1 MNLKEAARTLGVHYQ
16 TAYKWV
22 RSGALTAVRV
32 GSRYEVS
39 QAAIDQFLA
48 TRRTLLD
55 QADHVTDR
63 PGRRRTDLEPEDVLE
78 ELEVMLGDPIVTVP
92 AVERF
97 VARRGAQVLGDICM
111 IWIRRSDGS
120 ASDPVYEHLS
130 AERAAFATAMTGMA
144 GRLTTTGGIVNDV
157 VLHGVSVRDEHVD
170 QYRLRRAIRPEL
182 RQYMDRFPV
191 HSILAAPVVVNGEVR
206 GVIGFTRED
215 ASRPYT
221 ADDECFATRLGRRLG
236 ALVLTADETTAA
248 WELRSRLADIVRDR
262 LGHRRPGK
270 PLERMEVQA
279 MLFAP
284 GSLGAEAPLP
294 CFVVSP
300 DGKLLGLNPAMARIA
315 GLPADEIETFDLRA
329 TLDPRHL
336 DEEDALFQRLAS
348 GELDYHDFHVTRVR
362 ADGTPVPVVL
372 HRVAVRE
379 DDATLACVVGV
390 ARPVHS
396 SPTISNLVG
405 V

>member
-55 QADHVTDR
+55 QVDHVSES

-78 ELEVMLGDPIVTVP
+78 ELEVMLADPIVTVA

-97 VARRGAQVLGDICM
+97 VARRGAQVLGDVCLV
-111 IWIRRSDGS
+111 WIRRSDGS
-120 ASDPVYEHLS
+120 PSDPVFEHTS
-130 AERAAFATAMTGMA
+130 AERAAFATAMAGIA
-144 GRLTTTGGIVNDV
+144 GRLTTTGGMINDV
-157 VLHGVSVRDEHVD
+157 VVHGVTVRDEHVD
-170 QYRLRRAIRPEL
+170 QYRLRRAMRPEL

-191 HSILAAPVVVNGEVR
+191 HSLIAAPVMVDGEVR
-206 GVIGFTRED
+206 GVVAFTRED

-221 ADDECFATRLGRRLG
+221 ADDECYAARLGRRLG
-236 ALVLTADETTAA
+236 ALVQTADETATAFL
-248 WELRSRLADIVRDR
+248 LRAHLADAVREHLR
-262 LGHRRPGK
+262 HRRPGK
-270 PLERMEVQA
+270 PLERAEIQNL
-279 MLFAP
+279 LFGP
-284 GSLGAEAPLP
+284 GSVGAEAALP
-294 CFVVSP
+294 CVVVNP
-300 DGKLLGLNPAMARIA
+300 DGKLLGLNPAMARVA
-315 GLPADEIETFDLRA
+315 GLPSDEIETFDLRA
-329 TLDPRHL
+329 TYDPRHL
-336 DEEDALFQRLAS
+336 DEEDAIFQRLVS
-348 GELDYHDFHVTRVR
+348 GELDYHDFHATRMR
-362 ADGTPVPVVL
+362 SDGTPVPAVL

-390 ARPVHS
+390 GRPIHF